1 MTLGYWIYLT
11 LNTVTSE
18 LRDWQCDIQ
27 MAYSSGRKI
36 YESLP
41 LDKLYNMDGVT
52 LENTMLITCS
62 ISADS
67 RHKLKR
73 ALVTL

>member
-1 MTLGYWIYLT
+1 
-11 LNTVTSE
+11 
-18 LRDWQCDIQ
+18 